1 MISELKNVYVSFG
14 ANEIL
19 QNINFKIED
28 KDRIGLIGANGAGK
42 STLLNIITGCLE
54 VTDGEA
60 VCTPKKIGYLKQN
73 TELVSDLTVKE
84 IFEGVFS
91 ELLQIEKNLKK
102 LYTDIS
108 SCDENSN
115 EYRVLSSKY
124 AQLQTR
130 FEQQDGY
137 NIHVKIN
144 TVKTGMGFS
153 DIDDNRLVS
162 SLSGGEKTRLSLA
175 SLLLSE
181 PDLLILDEPTNH
193 LDFKT
198 LGWLEEYLAL
208 YKGAVL
214 MVSHDRYF
222 LDKCVNEIAEIYK
235 GKLKR
240 YKGNYSQF
248 VIQKAQD
255 IAFWEK
261 EYEKQQNEIAS
272 LKEYVAKNQARA
284 STAKSAKSRQNI
296 LDKMDIIEK
305 PSDYLKS
312 IKLDFQYKTEPVKDV
327 LDIKNLN
334 IKIGER
340 LLKENINF
348 HVLRGE
354 KIAVVGENG
363 IGKSTF
369 LKAILGMSENSS
381 GEIVW
386 GANVKKAYFEQE
398 STLLSSHK
406 TVLSEIHDRYPLMS
420 EGEIR
425 SLLGRVLITG
435 EDIYKEVGV
444 LSGGE
449 KAKLKFTIM
458 TLEKGNVLILDEP
471 TNHLDLSA
479 KEVLDKALADYTGT
493 VIMVSH
499 DRYLLNKVPTKI
511 IEMTKDDMLVFD
523 GNYDYYSQ
531 KKKDIQHTVVK
542 SEKTDKEKSDNTYF
556 RSKEDRKRE
565 VKRKNDIKAL
575 ETKIE
580 EAENMIEFIQNE
592 ISNPDNSSDF
602 EFLEKKCNELEKVKN
617 DLNTLYEKW
626 EELMSDE

>member
-1 MISELKNVYVSFG
+1 
-14 ANEIL
+14 
-19 QNINFKIED
+19 
-28 KDRIGLIGANGAGK
+28 
-42 STLLNIITGCLE
+42 
-54 VTDGEA
+54 
-60 VCTPKKIGYLKQN
+60 
-73 TELVSDLTVKE
+73 
-84 IFEGVFS
+84 
-91 ELLQIEKNLKK
+91 
-102 LYTDIS
+102 
-108 SCDENSN
+108 
-115 EYRVLSSKY
+115 
-124 AQLQTR
+124 
-130 FEQQDGY
+130 
-137 NIHVKIN
+137 
-144 TVKTGMGFS
+144 
-153 DIDDNRLVS
+153 
-162 SLSGGEKTRLSLA
+162 
-175 SLLLSE
+175 
-181 PDLLILDEPTNH
+181 
-193 LDFKT
+193 
-198 LGWLEEYLAL
+198 
-208 YKGAVL
+208 
-214 MVSHDRYF
+214 
-222 LDKCVNEIAEIYK
+222 
-235 GKLKR
+235 
-240 YKGNYSQF
+240 
-248 VIQKAQD
+248 
-255 IAFWEK
+255 
-261 EYEKQQNEIAS
+261 
-272 LKEYVAKNQARA
+272 
-284 STAKSAKSRQNI
+284 
-296 LDKMDIIEK
+296 
-305 PSDYLKS
+305 
-312 IKLDFQYKTEPVKDV
+312 
-327 LDIKNLN
+327 
-334 IKIGER
+334 
-340 LLKENINF
+340 
-348 HVLRGE
+348 
-354 KIAVVGENG
+354 
-363 IGKSTF
+363 
-369 LKAILGMSENSS
+369 MSENSS

-499 DRYLLNKVPTKI
+499 DRYLLNRVPTKI